1 MTCFSS
7 NGTVLKQLDIF
18 YEVFFLLKSLFQ
30 SMFFPRLCEDMFL
43 VLRGEISTN
52 SLPTNFN
59 KRSFPFRRSECQTY
73 KKPLYL
79 LKTFAHG

>member
-18 YEVFFLLKSLFQ
+18 YEEFFLLKSLFQ

-43 VLRGEISTN
+43 ELRGEISAN
-52 SLPTNFN
+52 SSPTNFN